1 MAGDRAAAPTWLLVE
16 GEDVCVDLQV
26 VPRASRT
33 RAVGEHD
40 GRLRLQVAAPP
51 VDGAANDAVIAW
63 LSDTLGVARGRISL
77 RSGQTGKRKRLCV
90 HGVSLRAVQDALTRE
105 GV

>member
-1 MAGDRAAAPTWLLVE
+1 MGGDRGAAPCWLLVD
-16 GEDVCVDLQV
+16 GDDVCVDLQV

-51 VDGAANDAVIAW
+51 VDGAANDAVISW

-77 RSGQTGKRKRLCV
+77 RSEQTGKRKRLCV
-90 HGVSLRAVQDALTRE
+90 HGVSLHAVQVALTGE
-105 GV
+105 VV